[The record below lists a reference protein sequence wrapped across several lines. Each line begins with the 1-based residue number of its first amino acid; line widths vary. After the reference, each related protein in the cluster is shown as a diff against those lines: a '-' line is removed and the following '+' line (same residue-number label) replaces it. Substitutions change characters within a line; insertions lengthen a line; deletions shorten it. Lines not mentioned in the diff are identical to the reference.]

1 MSDGPGR
8 RAAAGPDADA
18 DPEPIASV
26 TVPYRVRFDECGPDG
41 LVRTAA
47 WLRYAQDVAWIHS
60 ERLGFDRSWY
70 LERGLAWVVRAAEV
84 AVLRPV
90 ATGATIEVT
99 TRVTGFRKVWA
110 RRRTEAR
117 LGDGTLAM
125 WGHTD
130 WVMTD
135 ARGLP
140 VRVPA
145 DFPGRF
151 VVPPGSFEPGRV
163 PLPPTPPDAVVTHA
177 MVRHRDLDPMAHVNN
192 ATYLDYLEEAVLA
205 AGEAGARVVAAI
217 PRDVRLEY
225 LAPAAPAAPL
235 AGAAWRGP
243 GAGHEAWAWRLA
255 NDDDGTELARG
266 VLTDTAEETA

>member
-1 MSDGPGR
+1 MSH
-8 RAAAGPDADA
+8 
-18 DPEPIASV
+18 EPLASV
-26 TVPYRVRFDECGPDG
+26 TAPYRVRFEECGPDG
-41 LVRTAA
+41 LVRTSA

-60 ERLGFDRSWY
+60 EQLGFDRAWY

-90 ATGATIEVT
+90 STAATLLVT

-117 LGDGTLAM
+117 LEDGALAM

-151 VVPPGSFEPGRV
+151 VVPPGTFEPGRV
-163 PLPPTPPDAVVTHA
+163 PLPPTPADATVERSI
-177 MVRHRDLDPMAHVNN
+177 VRPQDLDPMAHVNN
-192 ATYLDYLEEAVLA
+192 AVYLDYLEQAVLA
-205 AGEAGARVVAAI
+205 AGPQGVAAVATI
-217 PRDVRLEY
+217 PRAVRLEY
-225 LAPAAPAAPL
+225 LAPAAPGAAL
-235 AGAAWRGP
+235 AGAAWRMPAQG
-243 GAGHEAWAWRLA
+243 GGREAWAWRLTDIDA
-255 NDDDGTELARG
+255 RELARG
-266 VLTDTAEETA
+266 ALVETAQETA

>member
-1 MSDGPGR
+1 MS
-8 RAAAGPDADA
+8 AGPD
-18 DPEPIASV
+18 PESLASV

-41 LVRTAA
+41 LVRTSA

-60 ERLGFDRSWY
+60 ERLGFDRRWY

-84 AVLRPV
+84 VVLRPV
-90 ATGATIEVT
+90 ATGETVAVT

-117 LGDGTLAM
+117 LEDGTLAT

-135 ARGLP
+135 ARGTP

-145 DFPGRF
+145 VFPGRF
-151 VVPPGSFEPGRV
+151 VVPPGTFEPGRV
-163 PLPPTPPDAVVTHA
+163 PLPRTPPDAAEIRSV
-177 MVRHRDLDPMAHVNN
+177 VRHRDLDPMAHVNN

-205 AGEAGARVVAAI
+205 AGEAGERVVAAI
-217 PRDVRLEY
+217 PRDVRIEY

-235 AGAAWRGP
+235 LGSAWREQGEAAAGA
-243 GAGHEAWAWRLA
+243 AWAWRLT
-255 NDDDGTELARG
+255 DDRETELARG
-266 VLTDTAEETA
+266 VLTDRAEEVA

>member
-1 MSDGPGR
+1 MS
-8 RAAAGPDADA
+8 AGPD
-18 DPEPIASV
+18 PESLASV

-41 LVRTAA
+41 LVRTSA
-47 WLRYAQDVAWIHS
+47 WLRYTQDIAWIHS
-60 ERLGFDRSWY
+60 ERLGFDRGWY

-84 AVLRPV
+84 VVLHPV
-90 ATGATIEVT
+90 ATGEPVAVT

-117 LGDGTLAM
+117 LGNGSLAM
-125 WGHTD
+125 WCHTD

-135 ARGLP
+135 ARGMP

-151 VVPPGSFEPGRV
+151 LVPPGAFEPGRV
-163 PLPPTPPDAVVTHA
+163 PLPPTPPDAVETRAV
-177 MVRHRDLDPMAHVNN
+177 VRHRDLDPMAHVNN

-205 AGEAGARVVAAI
+205 AGEAGERVVSAI

-235 AGAAWRGP
+235 AGAAWRQRAE
-243 GAGHEAWAWRLA
+243 AGEAWAWRLT
-255 NDDDGTELARG
+255 DDHETELARG